1 MTGKH
6 RGHASHTDEDDEGLL
21 LPIDDLLRYSRGEL
35 PPEWLS
41 TRMAK
46 LLRRME
52 SLPHPTK

>member
-1 MTGKH
+1 MTNKH
-6 RGHASHTDEDDEGLL
+6 LGHASHADDDEEPL

-35 PPEWLS
+35 PPDWFH